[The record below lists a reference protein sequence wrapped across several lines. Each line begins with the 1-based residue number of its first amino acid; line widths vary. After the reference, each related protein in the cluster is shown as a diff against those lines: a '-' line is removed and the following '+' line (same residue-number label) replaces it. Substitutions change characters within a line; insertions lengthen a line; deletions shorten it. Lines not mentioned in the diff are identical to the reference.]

1 MTRLIKR
8 LLVVLSAAG
17 SIAAVGFFFWPLV
30 FSRLLE
36 QTTSDEVLFHV
47 DTEEKVIA
55 LTIDDAPHAQL
66 TPQILDV
73 LVKHH
78 VPATFFVIGSHV
90 PGNEALLRRMVR
102 EGHELGNHLM
112 TDERSV
118 ALEPAELAWQ
128 LATTHELLSEFA
140 RVRWFRPGSGFYTKK
155 MLAQIRP
162 YHYRAVVGSI
172 YPYDAHVHS
181 VEFAS
186 NYILGNAHPG
196 AIIILHDGSL
206 EREATPDILRR
217 IIPALQQRGYRFVT
231 LTGLVNAN

>member
-1 MTRLIKR
+1 MSRLIKR
-8 LLVVLSAAG
+8 LLVVLGVMGSAT
-17 SIAAVGFFFWPLV
+17 AVAFFFWPLL

-36 QTTSDEVLFHV
+36 QSTSDEVLFHV
-47 DTEEKVIA
+47 DIAEKVIA
-55 LTIDDAPHAQL
+55 LTIDDGPHAQL
-66 TPQILDV
+66 TPQILEV
-73 LVKHH
+73 LAEHR
-78 VPATFFVIGSHV
+78 VPATFFLIGSQV

-140 RVRWFRPGSGFYTKK
+140 PVRWFRPGSGFYTKK

-162 YHYRAVVGSI
+162 YHYRVVIGSI

-186 NYILGNAHPG
+186 TYILSNAQPG
-196 AIIILHDGSL
+196 GIIILHDGGP
-206 EREATPDILRR
+206 ERDATPEILRR
-217 IIPALQQRGYRFVT
+217 IIPALKQRGYRFVT
-231 LTGLVNAN
+231 LTELTNG